1 MMLRAPDTEALY
13 EGYAQKGFGVSS
25 LDGSSF
31 PLGLKATSEPIEIPR
46 SLWGVETPDDYR
58 IKALWIKKHNNPK
71 QKNTSDNQQPSGG
84 QAEVRGDYYIIG
96 EGDLSG
102 YLHYSGEPKG
112 EIVICVVVNS
122 AKMLGMTTLKRLRRS

>member
-1 MMLRAPDTEALY
+1 MTT
-13 EGYAQKGFGVSS
+13 
-25 LDGSSF
+25 GSKPYGS
-31 PLGLKATSEPIEIPR
+31 
-46 SLWGVETPDDYR
+46 
-58 IKALWIKKHNNPK
+58 KKHNNPK

-112 EIVICVVVNS
+112 EIMTPPRPSGRGFYAGVSGVICVVVNS